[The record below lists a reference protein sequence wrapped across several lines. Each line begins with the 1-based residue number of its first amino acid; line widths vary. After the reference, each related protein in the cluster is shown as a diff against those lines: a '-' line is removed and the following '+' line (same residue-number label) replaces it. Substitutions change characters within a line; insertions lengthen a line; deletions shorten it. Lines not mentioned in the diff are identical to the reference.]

1 MKFSLFFLLLVEMRT
16 IVANQTV
23 KIPDDVEVT
32 VKKRIVTVVG
42 KRGKLERSFRHLAVD
57 IYLESKKVLKVEK
70 WFGTKKEL
78 AAVRTVCTHVENMIK
93 GVKKVGIFFIIS
105 FILIDL

>member
-1 MKFSLFFLLLVEMRT
+1 MRT

-23 KIPDDVEVT
+23 KIPDNVTVT
-32 VKKRIVTVVG
+32 VKKRIVTVIG
-42 KRGKLERSFRHLAVD
+42 ARGKLERSFRHLALD
-57 IYLESKKVLKVEK
+57 IYLESPKVLKVEK

-93 GVKKVGIFFIIS
+93 GVTKVSVVLYFET
-105 FILIDL
+105 LMNCV